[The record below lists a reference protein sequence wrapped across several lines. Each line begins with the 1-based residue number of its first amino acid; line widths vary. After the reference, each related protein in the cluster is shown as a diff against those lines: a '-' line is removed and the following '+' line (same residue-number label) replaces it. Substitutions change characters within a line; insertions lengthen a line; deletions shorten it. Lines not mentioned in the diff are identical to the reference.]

1 MESAAPQTPVQAL
14 EALQDAYSRFLD
26 ALPEARQGQLGG
38 GHRLLPPLGRQSQ
51 AGQSGG
57 RLR

>member
-14 EALQDAYSRFLD
+14 EALQNAYSRFLD
-26 ALPEARQGQLGG
+26 ALPEARRASGG
-38 GHRLLPPLGRQSQ
+38 GHRLPPLGRQSQ
-51 AGQSGG
+51 AWQSGG